1 MTNQNNTRSS
11 LYPDSLIDDLARSFD
26 AVGALIA
33 QVRPDQWSAPTPC
46 TDWTIR
52 ALVEHLIGMNRVFVA
67 LLAGQTPPQR
77 SAADDVEQDPVGA
90 YRDTAATLLSAF
102 TAPGVLDREYQG
114 PLGSATG
121 AERLQIR
128 LYDLLAHGWDLAR
141 ATGQRAELPD
151 DVAEQSLAF
160 ALTQVSEQ
168 ARPGRFGP
176 AQTIDERASGIERL
190 VAFLGRPV
198 DTAPATHPSNERL
211 VPARLRR
218 GIVLRVREDTCE
230 ILTNGRLRSVRYAPR
245 FPSPRTERVSPGHL
259 VAVATALDGT
269 DAVVWRWY
277 DAVILGEQDKL
288 IRLWEP
294 AHGEV
299 LAQQRP
305 AYACSLPGT
314 RAYLSAGLPG
324 AEWWVAGPAAA
335 AAENA
340 DVELD
345 EVERLYTEHNLWDDL
360 VRG

>member
-1 MTNQNNTRSS
+1 MTSQNNTSSS
-11 LYPDSLIDDLARSFD
+11 LHPDSLIDNLARSFD
-26 AVGALIA
+26 AVGVLVA
-33 QVRPDQWSAPTPC
+33 QVRPDQWFARTPC
-46 TDWTIR
+46 ADWTVR
-52 ALVEHLIGMNRVFVA
+52 ALVDHLIGMNRVFIA
-67 LLAGQTPPQR
+67 MLAGHVLPKRP
-77 SAADDVEQDPVGA
+77 AADHVERDPVGA
-90 YRDTAATLLSAF
+90 YRDTADALLFAF
-102 TAPGVLDREYQG
+102 TASGVLDREYQG

-151 DVAEQSLAF
+151 DVAEQALAF
-160 ALTQVSEQ
+160 ARTQVSEK
-168 ARPGRFGP
+168 ARPGRFGQV
-176 AQTIDERASGIERL
+176 QTIDERAPAIERL
-190 VAFLGRPV
+190 VAFLGRPI
-198 DTAPATHPSNERL
+198 DAAPVTHPTNERL
-211 VPARLRR
+211 VSAHLRR
-218 GIVLRVREDTCE
+218 GIVLRLREDACE
-230 ILTNGRLRSVRYAPR
+230 TLTDGGLRLVRYAPR

-259 VAVATALDGT
+259 VAVATAPDGT
-269 DAVVWRWY
+269 EALVWRWY
-277 DAVILGEQDKL
+277 DAVVLEEQDKL

-305 AYACSLPGT
+305 SYVSSRPGT

-360 VRG
+360 V